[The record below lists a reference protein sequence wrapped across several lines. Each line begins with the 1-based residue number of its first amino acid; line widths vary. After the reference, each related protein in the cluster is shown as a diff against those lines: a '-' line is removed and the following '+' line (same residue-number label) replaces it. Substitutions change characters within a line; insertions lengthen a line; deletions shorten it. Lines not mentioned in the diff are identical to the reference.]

1 MRKCK
6 EEGLPQTKPHFCD
19 LHMITIL
26 QLCLYK
32 MGGGGDTRGT
42 KKLQQGNETIPYS
55 FQESCCSNVDDCVA
69 GCGILGTGGDGSPYR
84 AKLKLL
90 QSLDRSE
97 LAPSTLSLSHF
108 GPGWRIALFC
118 IPVYRQLASER
129 LHGRDGDR
137 LFNALY
143 PAGILLYIQQTAV
156 SIRNTACKDGGRL
169 LNALVY
175 PASIPVTSSR
185 QQLASD
191 TLHAKMETGT
201 LLACKSAEVCCASR

>member
-1 MRKCK
+1 MSKDNEEALAIGAIRAEQGIVHRWLAAVLRVLLWLDPDMRKCK

-118 IPVYRQLASER
+118 IPVYRHGTACCGCR
-129 LHGRDGDR
+129 LHGTC
-137 LFNALY
+137 L
-143 PAGILLYIQQTAV
+143 P
-156 SIRNTACKDGGRL
+156 
-169 LNALVY
+169 
-175 PASIPVTSSR
+175 
-185 QQLASD
+185 
-191 TLHAKMETGT
+191 
-201 LLACKSAEVCCASR
+201 